1 MPPPFHPPAPR
12 ATLAAAAGTDRLRR
26 RFLFRLASLPLLGA
40 GALLSLTAP
49 AASGQT
55 AVASA
60 APLALV
66 LGDSLSAEYGLRRG
80 SGWVALL
87 AERLTTRK
95 PAWSV
100 FNASISGETTA
111 GGQTRLPALL
121 AEHRPRL
128 LVIELGGNDA
138 LRGLDLVATARNLEA
153 MVTAGQVAGARVIL
167 LGMRMPPN
175 YGRRYG
181 EQFEQMYRDIARRR
195 QCALVPF
202 LLEGIGERLELF
214 QPDRI
219 HPTEAAQPLILA
231 NVWPALLPL
240 LGRG

>member
-1 MPPPFHPPAPR
+1 M
-12 ATLAAAAGTDRLRR
+12 RR
-26 RFLFRLASLPLLGA
+26 RLLGRLASLPLLGA
-40 GALLSLTAP
+40 AALLSLTAAP
-49 AASGQT
+49 ATGQSASP
-55 AVASA
+55 AA

-87 AERLTTRK
+87 AERLAARK
-95 PAWSV
+95 PAWAV

-111 GGQTRLPALL
+111 GGHTRLAALL

-138 LRGLDLVATARNLEA
+138 LRGLDLAATARNLEA
-153 MVTAGQVAGARVIL
+153 MVTAGQAAGARVIL

-181 EQFEQMYRDIARRR
+181 EQFEQMYRDIAKRR

-202 LLEGIGERLELF
+202 LLEGIGERLDLF
-214 QPDRI
+214 QADRI

-231 NVWPALLPL
+231 NVWPALSAQ